1 MEPKPAPERIKVE
14 KPTETV
20 RSGELTDSVYSV
32 YVPQKLKIKGAQEH
46 PAPLAQSA
54 AMASVEPPD
63 VSYSPAI
70 PQEII
75 TSGKLS
81 IAQLE
86 PIIYAGQAHERIL
99 PSGERQG
106 FLTGDG
112 TGVGKGRIIA
122 GLILDNFKQGRT
134 RAVWVTKNNPLLSDA
149 RRDWVDLG
157 GKEEDIVDLSK
168 IKPGQPIPQEENT
181 VLFVTYGLLSQG
193 LEASRDGRV
202 VKKKPKAG
210 VKERQ
215 SRLDQVLEWLGED
228 FDGVIAFDESH
239 MMQNSLPIKGN
250 RGAKKPSTQA
260 IAGVTLQSK
269 TPKSR
274 VFYASATAATE
285 VHNLAYADRLGLW
298 GEGTPF
304 ENKLGFVEKIQAGG
318 LAAMELVARDMKAMG
333 VYIARNISFDGVE
346 YSSIEHKL
354 TPSQREI
361 YDTASE
367 GWQVVLAN
375 MNEAL
380 AVTGQDTGAQRGQ
393 ANSKFW
399 GALQRFFNQVI
410 TSMQMPTIIKEA
422 RAALDRGESVVFQL
436 VNTNEATQN
445 RRLAEADESDDDFDL
460 DDLDLT
466 PRDILMQYVEK
477 SFPVQQHEE
486 YEDDRGVL
494 RSRPVLDSE
503 GNIVLNSEAVA
514 MRDKLLVRLGALS
527 VPSGALEIILNELGA
542 KNVAEITGRT
552 QRVVRVEDEFGG
564 EKAVLENR
572 SPGILES
579 EAKDFMDDKR
589 RILVFSE
596 AGGTGRSYHAD
607 KRSKNQRKRM
617 HFLVQPG
624 WRAEVAV
631 QGFGRTHRTNQKQPP
646 QYVLVTTDLSGQKR
660 FISSIARRLDQLGA
674 LTKGQRQTGGQGLF
688 GEKDNLE
695 GAMART
701 ALRAFYNDLV
711 RDIYEGLPGRI
722 TLQKMGLDRALLDE
736 YGNLKET
743 DDLHNVPRFL
753 NRVLALDYETQNK
766 VFDAFATKLEVLTEM
781 AIANGTIDTGMENY
795 TANGGITMASEKV
808 VYKDKITGAKTKIVE
823 LDAKKGIVP
832 RPFSDVKG
840 MDFYINSRS
849 GRLWAMQR
857 LAKNETLAD
866 GRVVDVYKMHG
877 QDANITRNIDS
888 WAINSG
894 YEKVDA
900 DKAEDLWKAELKALP
915 DWRTEKLI
923 LITGTLLPI
932 WDKLPSS
939 RVRVLRAALD
949 DGTILLGRA
958 LSARDAETVEHML
971 GVQRE
976 AVKHTPESVREALS
990 KGSTVILDNG
1000 WKFAPRKVNFENRI
1014 EITGSYVSQWR
1025 AGLTHWGAIVE
1036 RIRYDT
1042 RYFIPDGPVGD
1053 ELIAKVI
1060 DKWPVKRIE
1069 MPGAGAVAGAS
1080 SDAEFDSF
1088 TQTFSQG
1095 GSGQQA
1101 TDRAEALAREIEDI
1115 PERTV
1120 SKRAIIQAFSRF
1132 FGVPVRYG
1140 GFRKKDV
1147 LGIYKI
1153 KPEIIRVKMR
1163 HASDLR
1169 VLTHELG
1176 HHLDKMFD
1184 FSGSTMYQ
1192 HEFEAIPYV
1201 AELMRGDP
1209 NIAEEKIRKEGVAEF
1224 IRYYLVDPLAA
1235 QSYAPTFYE
1244 YFEDVLAGV
1253 PDIQDFLKDMR
1264 AMIRQYSAQ
1273 SSREKIAAFHDPE
1286 VPRRRSFR
1294 EVMASA
1300 YSAVVNERAAV
1311 TMFVDAVT
1319 GGHIDPKRHP
1329 EYLMKL
1335 ADGSHGR
1342 AHMFITQGQ
1351 YVATDSP
1358 DRPWKKVGPSL
1369 NEIQAPISAMGEEV
1383 LEDFT
1388 YYWVAKRAQ
1397 ELDNNGVQSGLDKEV
1412 YEDFIEEIENGEL
1425 AGFFAERLVK
1435 VIEFTRFNLDQLH
1448 SAGLLSDEIMD
1459 DIEKNHQFY
1468 APFYRIRDD
1477 RPSGGRGYSGAS
1489 TMNQGRGIKR
1499 IKGADL
1505 PIANVWESLVK
1516 QTYAFT
1522 SMAARN
1528 RAALALVDVSKDF
1541 EGTGFYFDKVANPV
1555 EYVRPFNLSLEDFAQ
1570 TVMGALGVYSDKLL
1584 QQLEEMDYEKL
1595 VGKLFQ
1601 NTGLGNAGKNLA
1613 TVWRSGKPE
1622 FYEFADRE
1630 LFEAML
1636 HLSGE
1641 QTTAFGK
1648 IARKAAN
1655 VMRVGHT
1662 VNAAFALRNFWRDQF
1677 ASGIFSDNNYRPFID
1692 GIRGAI
1698 QILGKGEYW
1707 EQWMLSGG
1715 AMATFDSYD
1724 ADYMG
1729 KSLKGMVRKTMLQ
1742 RIGTAVNPL
1751 TYLQIIPS
1759 ISEYAT
1765 NIGEFM
1771 RAMESGKGWVAAAVA
1786 SRDITVD
1793 HRRHGSKT
1801 QAPRDAIPFFNSTI
1815 QGHDKLFRALG
1826 AGPGSKKEGDKSRL
1840 GRTILR
1846 ALMYITLPTI
1856 GLYLMNRNNKWYHE
1870 LPPWR
1875 KDLFWNFPVGPEGK
1889 DFIMLPKPFLPGF
1902 IFGTMVERYLTY
1914 ADLQDKK
1921 AFDGWAKQMR
1931 GIATPNLSIWPIE
1944 LMYELKAN
1952 KNFFT
1957 GAPIVPQRE
1966 LHLPADSQYGPY
1978 TSETAKAAGRVL
1990 GVAPRAIDHSINKVT
2005 GILGKTVVAGLDAL
2019 LPPDAT
2025 RAAPHWTDLP
2035 VLGDFFVTSR
2045 AGGSASIDTFYQDYN
2060 KARELRAAKDMG
2072 RSLDPSEQRYVD
2084 NWAIFSKVYSELGK
2098 MRAAEREIHKMEG
2111 VTAEHK
2117 RYALDNLSL
2126 MQVNLVRVAYGKDPI
2141 LR

>member
-20 RSGELTDSVYSV
+20 RSGELADSVYSV
-32 YVPQKLKIKGAQEH
+32 YVPQKLKIKGSQEH
-46 PAPLAQSA
+46 PAPLSQSA

-63 VSYSPAI
+63 VTYSPAI
-70 PQEII
+70 PQDVI
-75 TSGKLS
+75 TSGRLS

-168 IKPGQPIPQEENT
+168 IKPGQPIPQGENT
-181 VLFVTYGLLSQG
+181 ILFVTYGLLSQG

-210 VKERQ
+210 AKEKQ
-215 SRLDQVLEWLGED
+215 ARLDQVLEWLGQD

-269 TPKSR
+269 NPKSR

-304 ENKLGFVEKIQAGG
+304 KDKLEFVEKIQAGG

-346 YSSIEHKL
+346 YSSVEHKL
-354 TPSQREI
+354 TPQQREL

-367 GWQVVLAN
+367 GWQVVLEN
-375 MNEAL
+375 MNDAL
-380 AVTGQDTGAQRGQ
+380 AVTGQDTGTQRGQ

-422 RAALDRGESVVFQL
+422 HAALERGESAVFQL

-445 RRLAEADESDDDFDL
+445 RRLAEASEDDDDFDL

-477 SFPVQQHEE
+477 SFPVQQYED
-486 YEDDRGVL
+486 YEDDRGVM

-503 GNIVLNSEAVA
+503 GNTVLNSEAVA
-514 MRDKLLVRLGALS
+514 MRDELLMRLGAMS
-527 VPSGALEIILNELGA
+527 VPSGALEIILNEFGT

-589 RILVFSE
+589 RVLVFSE

-695 GAMART
+695 GAMAKT
-701 ALRAFYNDLV
+701 ALQAFYNDLI
-711 RDIYEGLPGRI
+711 RDVYKGLPGRL
-722 TLQKMGLDRALLDE
+722 TLKKMGLDRALFNE
-736 YGNLKET
+736 YGDLKET
-743 DDLHNVPRFL
+743 DDLRNVPRFL

-766 VFDAFATKLEVLTEM
+766 VFDAFATKLEMLTEM
-781 AIANGTIDTGMENY
+781 AIANGTIDTGLENY
-795 TANGGITMASEKV
+795 TANGGITMASEKI
-808 VYKDKITGAKTKIVE
+808 VYKDKITGAETKIVE

-832 RPFSDVKG
+832 RPFSDVKD

-849 GRLWAMQR
+849 GRLWAMQK
-857 LAKNETLAD
+857 LAKSETLAD

-877 QDANITRNIDS
+877 QDAAITRNIDS

-894 YEKVDA
+894 YEKVNA
-900 DKAEDLWKAELKALP
+900 DKAEDLWKAELKELP

-976 AVKHTPESVREALS
+976 AVKHTPASVREALG
-990 KGSTVILDNG
+990 KGGTVILDNG
-1000 WKFAPRKVNFENRI
+1000 WKFAPRKVNFENRT
-1014 EITGSYVSQWR
+1014 EITGSYVPQWYR
-1025 AGLTHWGAIVE
+1025 ELTSWGAIVE

-1042 RYFIPDGPVGD
+1042 RFFVPDGPVGD
-1053 ELIAKVI
+1053 ELIAKI
-1060 DKWPVKRIE
+1060 ISKWAVKRIE
-1069 MPGAGAVAGAS
+1069 MPGAGSVAGAT

-1088 TQTFSQG
+1088 TQAFSQG

-1101 TDRAEALAREIEDI
+1101 TDRAEALARELEDI
-1115 PERTV
+1115 PEKAV
-1120 SKRAIIQAFSRF
+1120 SKRAIIQAFSKF

-1184 FSGSTMYQ
+1184 FSDSTVYQ

-1235 QSYAPTFYE
+1235 QSHAPTFYE
-1244 YFEDVLAGV
+1244 YFEDVLSGV
-1253 PDIQDFLKDMR
+1253 PDVQDFLKDMR

-1294 EVMASA
+1294 EVQASA
-1300 YSAVVNERAAV
+1300 YSAVVNERAPV

-1335 ADGSHGR
+1335 ADGTHGR
-1342 AHMFITQGQ
+1342 AHMFITRGQ
-1351 YVATDSP
+1351 YVVTSNP

-1425 AGFFAERLVK
+1425 ADFFAERLTA
-1435 VIEFTRFNLDQLH
+1435 VIEFTRFNLDQLFD
-1448 SAGLLSDEIMD
+1448 AGLLSQEIMD
-1459 DIEKNHQFY
+1459 DIEEKHQFY

-1477 RPSGGRGYSGAS
+1477 RPGGGHGRSGSS

-1505 PIANVWESLVK
+1505 PIANVWDSLVK

-1541 EGTGFYFDKVANPV
+1541 EGTGFYFDKVDNPV

-1570 TVMGALGVYSDKLL
+1570 SVMGALGVYSDSLL
-1584 QQLEEMDYEKL
+1584 QQVEEMDYEKL

-1601 NTGLGNAGKNLA
+1601 NTGLGNVGKNLA
-1613 TVWRSGKPE
+1613 TVWRHGKPE

-1630 LFEAML
+1630 LLEAML

-1698 QILGKGEYW
+1698 EILGKGEYW

-1742 RIGTAVNPL
+1742 RIGTAINPL

-1771 RAMESGKGWVAAAVA
+1771 RAMESGKDWVDAAVA

-1815 QGHDKLFRALG
+1815 QGHDKLFRMLG
-1826 AGPGSKKEGDKSRL
+1826 AGPGSKKDGDKSRL

-1870 LPPWR
+1870 LPAWR
-1875 KDLFWNFPVGPEGK
+1875 KDLFWNFPVGSEGK

-1902 IFGTMVERYLTY
+1902 IFGTMVERYLAY

-1931 GIATPNLSIWPIE
+1931 SIATPNLSIWPIE

-1957 GAPIVPQRE
+1957 GAPIIPQRE
-1966 LHLPADSQYGPY
+1966 AHLPADSQYGPY
-1978 TSETAKAAGRVL
+1978 TSETAKAAGKVF

-2019 LPPDAT
+2019 LPSDAT
-2025 RAAPHWTDLP
+2025 KAAPHWTDLP
-2035 VLGDFFVTSR
+2035 VLGDFFITSR
-2045 AGGSASIDTFYQDYN
+2045 AGGAASIDTFYQDYN
-2060 KARELRAAKDMG
+2060 KARELRAARDMG
-2072 RSLDPSEQRYVD
+2072 RSLDPGEQRYVD
-2084 NWAIFSKVYSELGK
+2084 NWKIFSTIYSELGK

-2111 VTAEHK
+2111 VTAENK

-2126 MQVNLVRVAYGKDPI
+2126 MQINLVRVAYGKDPI